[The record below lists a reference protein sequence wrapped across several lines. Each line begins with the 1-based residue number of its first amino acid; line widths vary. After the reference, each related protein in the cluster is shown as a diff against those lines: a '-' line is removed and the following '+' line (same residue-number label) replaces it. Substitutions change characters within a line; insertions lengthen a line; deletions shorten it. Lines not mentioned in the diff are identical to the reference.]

1 MKCRNCSKDIP
12 DGFADCP
19 WCGESQRATPT
30 GTASIAQTALP
41 LPTGGLR
48 SSSNV
53 PLVWLSLCLSLV
65 LVPGAAYAA
74 TMHKF
79 GFLSWQDAGYF
90 IGACTGPFLAA
101 ALIVFAY
108 YSLRHRTVPFVTK
121 LLPISCGASLFALLT
136 LLGASGSPR
145 SLPDPALV
153 SPSKISTSK
162 VIPRTP
168 HVATPWDPAIISL
181 YTDLKNSNDA
191 YVAEVSR
198 LDATAHPWLTPESFR
213 SAASMQTILT
223 ELHARLAVAEKF
235 TSPEPML
242 SKMKGYVAAI
252 NASDDDKREFLAGFM
267 PGIEQSVA
275 HRTAASGYE
284 RDWLNAC
291 IAAYE
296 FMLKNSAAYTID
308 ADGHSATFRNAAALQ
323 TFKARMQRAYELK
336 AKFLQENGA
345 YLASQSAAREKA
357 GMEP

>member
-19 WCGESQRATPT
+19 WCRESYEGIPA
-30 GTASIAQTALP
+30 ASVAASALP

-48 SSSNV
+48 SGSNV
-53 PLVWLSLCLSLV
+53 PLMWLSLGLSVL

-90 IGACTGPFLAA
+90 IGSCTGPFLAA

-108 YSLRHRTVPFVTK
+108 YSLRHRTIPFVTK

-168 HVATPWDPAIISL
+168 HVATPWDPAIVSL

-336 AKFLQENGA
+336 AKFLQENAA

-357 GMEP
+357 GMNP